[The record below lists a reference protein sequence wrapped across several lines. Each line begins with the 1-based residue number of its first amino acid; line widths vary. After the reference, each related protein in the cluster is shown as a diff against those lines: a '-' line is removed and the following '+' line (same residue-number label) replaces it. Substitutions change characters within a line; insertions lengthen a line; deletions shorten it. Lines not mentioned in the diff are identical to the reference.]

1 MMDAR
6 RVTNI
11 IFGPFDV
18 SRNWTK
24 LEHEEPVSWC
34 LRDSLAKMEVH
45 SDLTTLWKI
54 LLYDNVFYRF
64 WLHKFCIRVL
74 IFIALISND
83 IKATVLGSVL
93 SIGTLKHSFLKFY
106 AQQNLVN
113 LVLTRYYLSRLYM
126 YILVYYHL
134 YLHQD

>member
-1 MMDAR
+1 MYC
-6 RVTNI
+6 I
-11 IFGPFDV
+11 YI
-18 SRNWTK
+18 
-24 LEHEEPVSWC
+24 
-34 LRDSLAKMEVH
+34 RD
-45 SDLTTLWKI
+45 
-54 LLYDNVFYRF
+54 
-64 WLHKFCIRVL
+64 L